1 MCVHMAHRRLR
12 RLADCLLVHSE
23 LDGVHRTEPQR
34 GTERHRERHRE
45 GEKTQ
50 SAQPTAATERHRER
64 RRERRK
70 ERRNERAVAR
80 FGPEVVHARLEAFP
94 PRVEMHGREFAEVW
108 RLHEDVQ

>member
-1 MCVHMAHRRLR
+1 MCIWRTGAFVVWPTAFWSTVNLMASTALSHRE
-12 RLADCLLVHSE
+12 A
-23 LDGVHRTEPQR
+23 QR
-34 GTERHRERHRE
+34 GTERHRE
-45 GEKTQ
+45 GEQTQ

-64 RRERRK
+64 RRERR
-70 ERRNERAVAR
+70 NERAVSR

>member
-34 GTERHRERHRE
+34 ATERGTERRRERHRE
-45 GEKTQ
+45 GEQTQ
-50 SAQPTAATERHRER
+50 SARPTAATER
-64 RRERRK
+64 RRERRY
-70 ERRNERAVAR
+70 EGAVAR

-94 PRVEMHGREFAEVW
+94 PRVEMHRREFAEVW

>member
-1 MCVHMAHRRLR
+1 MHMAHRRLR

-45 GEKTQ
+45 REQTQ
-50 SAQPTAATERHRER
+50 SAQPTAATERRRER
-64 RRERRK
+64 RRERRY
-70 ERRNERAVAR
+70 EGAVAR

-94 PRVEMHGREFAEVW
+94 PRVEMHRREFAEVW